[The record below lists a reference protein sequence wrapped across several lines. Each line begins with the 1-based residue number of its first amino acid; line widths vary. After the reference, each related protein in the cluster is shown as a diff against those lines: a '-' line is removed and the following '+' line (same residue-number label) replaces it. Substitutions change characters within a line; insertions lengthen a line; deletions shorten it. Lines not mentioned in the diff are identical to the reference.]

1 MSAIV
6 SPELVEQAWQRVGAL
21 DAPEVLKLQNRS
33 GGFQP
38 ELVGFVL
45 GFTSKMSPQGMGIAL
60 YAMLVL
66 FEMFQRVPA
75 TTFSK
80 VKDKTIMKLW
90 RANAELTSALLAND
104 FDLDLMRSSWPKVR
118 NRPRFVTSSKRWLT
132 CRRSLPSCRRKKWRR
147 SWQST
152 KQSSTRST
160 RWPRAD
166 PARRT

>member
-104 FDLDLMRSSWPKVR
+104 FDLDLMREFVAESAEPAALRYVVEALADVQEESAELPPKEVAEILAIHKTVIDSLHAVAKGRPSS
-118 NRPRFVTSSKRWLT
+118 
-132 CRRSLPSCRRKKWRR
+132 
-147 SWQST
+147 
-152 KQSSTRST
+152 
-160 RWPRAD
+160 
-166 PARRT
+166 